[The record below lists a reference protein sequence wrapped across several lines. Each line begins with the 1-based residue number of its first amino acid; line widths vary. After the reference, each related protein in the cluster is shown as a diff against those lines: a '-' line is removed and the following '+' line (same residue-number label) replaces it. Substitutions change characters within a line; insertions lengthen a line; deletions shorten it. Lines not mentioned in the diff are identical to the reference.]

1 MLPIPE
7 VVAVAQKLRMK
18 STPAIGK
25 MIKGSKGWMMLS
37 HGGMPVVLLND
48 GTRVK
53 APKIKKGVGHYHDY
67 VNHCLNGTRG
77 ALDLLE
83 RGCAMQDALLM
94 GNAAQVVPG
103 KELFW
108 DAQKR
113 VLANSPEAT
122 RTLYPEYREGWT
134 LKGLTG
140 LPA

>member
-1 MLPIPE
+1 
-7 VVAVAQKLRMK
+7 
-18 STPAIGK
+18 
-25 MIKGSKGWMMLS
+25 
-37 HGGMPVVLLND
+37 MPVVLLND

-113 VLANSPEAT
+113 VIANSPEAT
-122 RTLYPEYREGWT
+122 RMLYPEYREGWS
-134 LKGLTG
+134 LKGLAG